1 METVFDIK
9 AYIYC
14 WSFDK
19 LLHIL
24 QQKKFTDNLNEEY
37 MYFYTDISNQYH
49 VRQKTTVWII

>member
-1 METVFDIK
+1 MQKGLPIPMETVFDIK

-24 QQKKFTDNLNEEY
+24 QQK
-37 MYFYTDISNQYH
+37 
-49 VRQKTTVWII
+49 